1 LEERKFLMTILSL
14 SRTLKLKGK
23 EKDKLKPDYDSITRP
38 GKINKIIPT
47 GFIKE
52 FVKRYNLKCDH
63 PDFDESKNIYLSN
76 KAGPH
81 GKATLSAM
89 EGLLNYSYP
98 LMQAIFNITSLK
110 GSDYFSKSYTF
121 A

>member
-1 LEERKFLMTILSL
+1 MTILSL

-38 GKINKIIPT
+38 GRINKIIPT

-63 PDFDESKNIYLSN
+63 PEFDESKNIYLSN